1 MRYSLLS
8 RFEGCLLG
16 ALVAER
22 LGAAY
27 EANAIDMQN
36 SVWFGVG
43 NKSLISGFRIKSE
56 GISLQK
62 NTAEILIKDGFLQK
76 SFWQSLGEKN
86 NLDAVDVVL
95 GILPL
100 ILYLHDQELKK
111 KLSLHEACVNLS
123 KGEFTEQMVVVLG
136 YSISLALQEKLR
148 ASRLIGQMVAR
159 LEQEFGGESVLGQQL
174 SKIQPVLESNGGL
187 EQLERV
193 VKQDAVKSQ
202 TMVGGEIL
210 GQMLSVARALDSF
223 VAYSEDFR
231 LCVMR
236 ALRTGKSPRLSALF
250 AGALA
255 GAYGGVGSIPVAWS
269 EGFCGLELGWEGMPV
284 SEMARRL
291 FAAWSGVYQN
301 QGSMIETN
309 RFGAV
314 AASELLRRR

>member
-16 ALVAER
+16 AVVAER

-27 EANAIDMQN
+27 EANAVDLQK
-36 SVWFGVG
+36 SAWFGVG
-43 NKSLISGFRIKSE
+43 NKSLSSSRLSSP
-56 GISLQK
+56 GIIIQK
-62 NTAEILIKDGFLQK
+62 HTAEILIKEGFVQK
-76 SFWQSLGEKN
+76 SFWQSLGEKD
-86 NLDAVDVVL
+86 NLDVVDVVL
-95 GILPL
+95 AILPL

-111 KLSLHEACVNLS
+111 KLSLQEACVNLS

-136 YSISLALQEKLR
+136 HGISLALQEKLR

-159 LEQEFGGESVLGQQL
+159 LQQEFGGGECLLGQQL
-174 SKIQPVLESNGGL
+174 SKIQPVLEDNAG
-187 EQLERV
+187 LERV
-193 VKQDAVKSQ
+193 EQVAKTDAVKGQ
-202 TMVGGEIL
+202 TMVGREIL
-210 GQMLSVARALDSF
+210 GQMLSVATGLDSF

-250 AGALA
+250 AGALG
-255 GAYGGVGSIPVAWS
+255 GAYGGVGSIPVAWI
-269 EGFCGLELGWEGMPV
+269 EALCGLELGSERMPV
-284 SEMARRL
+284 LEMARRL

-301 QGSMIETN
+301 QGSMIEAN